1 MVLLTSNYLFLA
13 LLYKDFMAA
22 KLLQTPRL
30 IFDRFDSPNV
40 DRTEFHKRY
49 EIAEHLLNFA
59 ALVHL
64 QRKFLI
70 VLHNLPSD
78 PL

>member
-30 IFDRFDSPNV
+30 IFDHFDSPNV
-40 DRTEFHKRY
+40 DRTEFHKRF
-49 EIAEHLLNFA
+49 EIA
-59 ALVHL
+59 
-64 QRKFLI
+64 
-70 VLHNLPSD
+70 
-78 PL
+78 